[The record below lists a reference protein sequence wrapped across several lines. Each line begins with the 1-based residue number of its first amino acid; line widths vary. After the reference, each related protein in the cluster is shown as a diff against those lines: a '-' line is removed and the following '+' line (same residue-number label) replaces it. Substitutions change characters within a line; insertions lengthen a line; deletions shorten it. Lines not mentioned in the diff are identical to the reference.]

1 MRIYPAIIIA
11 LFIPLLLS
19 GAEWD
24 SFDVKVTGTSLS
36 IEKGSTNYRLSD
48 VNGKSFEVNYSA
60 VPDENTRKR
69 VITLK
74 DIFYG
79 WERISA
85 TRMEFYF
92 SEDGIYTNLQTQKIA
107 YKGENLL
114 PYLPAG
120 MSFQDRKE
128 GLHYRFRIVVENK
141 SYMLDGVYT
150 DEEALLLE
158 IYNFIK
164 TKENPEQAIRVQKS
178 IEDRSD
184 PGELLKHR
192 LSIFAAGNY
201 LMPTGKLAEIFSDGY
216 GGMAGVTLHNTGLSL
231 NDKTLFHLD
240 FTLAAGYHHLTT
252 KGGLQPEITSVIDSA
267 YIIPLC
273 LYARYNVDTFGI
285 FTLSPVFGV
294 GLNYNSIDYSE
305 QQPTGVYEAVK
316 VREWAPSLSAGF
328 QVGYPVIND
337 KLTLFS
343 SAEYKWMFERYMT
356 AQTFVIQLGVEYSF
370 MVLDN

>member
-240 FTLAAGYHHLTT
+240 FTLAAGYWRYD
-252 KGGLQPEITSVIDSA
+252 KIKDPDNEITCDIDSA
-267 YIIPLC
+267 YIIPVL
-273 LYARYNVDTFGI
+273 LTGRAPFRFYRNFFIA
-285 FTLSPVFGV
+285 PMAGV
-294 GLNYNSIDYSE
+294 GYNYNSIDYYDQISDADKI
-305 QQPTGVYEAVK
+305 TK
-316 VREWAPSLSAGF
+316 IREWAPSLSAGF
-328 QVGYPVIND
+328 QLG
-337 KLTLFS
+337 FS
-343 SAEYKWMFERYMT
+343 IIENKVSILAGAEYTAMFERYMT
-356 AQTFVIQLGVEYSF
+356 ASSFVFHAGVEYSF
-370 MVLDN
+370 MIFGD